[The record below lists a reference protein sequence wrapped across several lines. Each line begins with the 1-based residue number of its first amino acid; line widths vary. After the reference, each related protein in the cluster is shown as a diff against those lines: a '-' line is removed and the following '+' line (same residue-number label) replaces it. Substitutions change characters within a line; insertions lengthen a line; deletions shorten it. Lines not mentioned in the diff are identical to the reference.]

1 MNRRNFLAVALW
13 VVLVAALQASPAIG
27 AGDEWIATWTASP
40 HEVWTPDFLAPAK
53 VPRNLWS
60 QTVRQ
65 VARISIGGQRVR
77 VVLSNEFG
85 PWPITIGAAA
95 IALSDKGAGIVEG
108 SSKPLTFSGQ
118 ASFVIPPGAPAV
130 SDPVDLPLSPL
141 SSVVVSFFLP
151 DVTPVNTFH
160 WDAVQTTYVVA
171 GNKVGDIRFKPD
183 STFTAR
189 ILLSEILVDAPAN
202 ARAIVAFG
210 DSITDGNKSTDDANQ
225 RWPDVL
231 AQRLVD
237 AGGPP
242 VAVLNEGI
250 SGARIL
256 TDRMGANALARFDR
270 DVLQH
275 RHADTVI
282 LMMGINDIGWPG
294 TILDPNAPAPSPE
307 DIIAGYKQ
315 LIARAHMHD
324 MRIIGATL
332 TPFEDTFKGSPLSG
346 YYTTAKEQKR
356 QVVNKWI
363 RESGAFD
370 GVIDFDAVVRDPKR
384 PSFIQ
389 AQYDSGDHL
398 HPNDAGYKAMAESI
412 DLKLLQDRINGG
424 T

>member
-1 MNRRNFLAVALW
+1 MNRRDFLAFALGA
-13 VVLVAALQASPAIG
+13 VLIAALQAGPATA
-27 AGDEWIATWTASP
+27 AGDDWIATWTSSP
-40 HEVWTPDFLAPAK
+40 HEVWAPDFLAPVK
-53 VPRNLWS
+53 VPRNLWG

-65 VARISIGGQRVR
+65 VAQVSIGGKRVR
-77 VVLSNEFG
+77 VVLSNEYG
-85 PWPITIGAAA
+85 PWPLKVGAAQ
-95 IALSDKGAGIVEG
+95 IALSEKGSAIVPG
-108 SSKPLTFSGQ
+108 SGKPLTFGGQ
-118 ASFVIPPGAPAV
+118 ISIVIPPGAPV
-130 SDPVDLPLSPL
+130 ISDPVDLSVAPF
-141 SSVVVSFFLP
+141 SSVVVSFFAP

-171 GNKVGDIRFKPD
+171 GNKIVETDFKAD

-202 ARAIVAFG
+202 ARAIVTFG
-210 DSITDGNKSTDDANQ
+210 DSITDGNSSTPDTNR

-231 AQRLVD
+231 ARRLND

-256 TDRMGANALARFDR
+256 TDRMGVNALARFDR
-270 DVLQH
+270 DVLRH
-275 RHADTVI
+275 RHADVVI
-282 LMMGINDIGWPG
+282 LMMGINDIGWPDS
-294 TILDPNAPAPSPE
+294 ILEPNAPAPSPE

-315 LIARAHMHD
+315 LIARAHLHN
-324 MRIIGATL
+324 MRVIGVTL

-346 YYTTAKEQKR
+346 YFNATKEQKR
-356 QVVNKWI
+356 QAVNKWI

-370 GVIDFDAVVRDPKR
+370 GVIDFDVVVRDPNR

-389 AQYDSGDHL
+389 AAYDSGDHL

-412 DLKLLQDRINGG
+412 DLKLLTGQR
-424 T
+424 